1 MPALNAVLEEARA
14 HREQEGRVRTL
25 SLREAPDSAH
35 IREEGREYLSFMG
48 NDYLGLSHHP
58 QVVRAAE
65 KALEQY
71 GAGAGASRV
80 LSGNHPEYKAL
91 EAALAASKQREAALV
106 FGSGYL
112 ANLGIF
118 SSLLGEGD
126 IVFADKLA
134 HACML
139 DGIALSGATL
149 VRFAHNDMAHLKAQL
164 EAHRGRGKQAIIAT
178 EHVFSM
184 DGDIAPI
191 YEIVSLAKAYDCWSM
206 VDDAHGLGIVDSDAY
221 SAVDIW
227 MGTLSKA
234 AGNYGGY
241 VLGSRALVAH
251 MINHARSFL
260 FTTAL
265 PPATIAG
272 ARAALEVMQREPDR
286 AENVRKRAHQ
296 CCEALGLPYH
306 ATPIVPLLLGDASR
320 ALEAAD
326 ALKKHGI
333 FVSAIRPPTVP
344 PNTARLRFSFSAEH
358 TQADIA
364 KLVQALRTENL
375 VP

>member
-1 MPALNAVLEEARA
+1 MPALNVVLEEARLQ
-14 HREQEGRVRTL
+14 REHEGRVRSL
-25 SLREAPDSAH
+25 SMREAPDSAH
-35 IREEGREYLSFMG
+35 IREHGREYLSFMG
-48 NDYLGLSHHP
+48 NDYLGLGHHP
-58 QVVRAAE
+58 QVVQAAE

-80 LSGNHPEYKAL
+80 LSGNHPEYVAL
-91 EAALAASKQREAALV
+91 ESALASSKQREAALV

-112 ANLGIF
+112 ANIGIF
-118 SSLLGEGD
+118 SALLGEGD

-191 YEIVSLAKAYDCWSM
+191 HEIVSLAKAYDCWSM
-206 VDDAHGLGIVDSDAY
+206 IDDAHGLGIVDSAAHI
-221 SAVDIW
+221 SVDIW

-241 VLGSRALVAH
+241 VLGSRALIAH
-251 MINHARSFL
+251 LINHARSFL

-272 ARAALEVMQREPDR
+272 ARAALELMQREADR
-286 AENVRKRAHQ
+286 AENLRARVKQ
-296 CCEALGLPYH
+296 FCEALNLPYY
-306 ATPIVPLLLGDASR
+306 ATPIVPLVLGEASR
-320 ALEAAD
+320 SLAAAE
-326 ALKKHGI
+326 ALKNHGI
-333 FVSAIRPPTVP
+333 LASAIRPPTVP
-344 PNTARLRFSFSAEH
+344 PHTARLRFSFSAEH

-364 KLVQALRTENL
+364 KLVHALRTENL